1 MDIEVI
7 LRNLENGKYDGERTD
22 KTENGVSWGFYIDH
36 GTPIQYRE
44 GKGTKI
50 FDDRENIRRPGRR
63 TIRRFET
70 REEKIEFFKK
80 YGFILEMFG
89 RHPEVIQFSK
99 EYYQNR
105 KR

>member
-1 MDIEVI
+1 MDIEII

-36 GTPIQYRE
+36 GTPVQYRE

-50 FDDRENIRRPGRR
+50 FDGRENVRRPGNR
-63 TIRRFET
+63 TIKRFET
-70 REEKIEFFKK
+70 RAEKIEFFKK
-80 YGFILEMFG
+80 YGFIQKMFG
-89 RHPEVIQFSK
+89 SHPEVIQFSG